1 MSARGDDID
10 EGRSLPYQF
19 EAERK
24 ARIARRRAAAD
35 RLRDE
40 IERRK
45 AAASEPAESLLD
57 AAERIHGGDK

>member
-10 EGRSLPYQF
+10 GGRSLPYQF
-19 EAERK
+19 ELERA
-24 ARIARRRAAAD
+24 ARMARRRAAAD

-45 AAASEPAESLLD
+45 AAAKEPSESLLD

>member
-10 EGRSLPYQF
+10 GGRSLPYQF
-19 EAERK
+19 EIERA
-24 ARIARRRAAAD
+24 ARMARRRAAAD

-45 AAASEPAESLLD
+45 AAASDGNESLLD
-57 AAERIHGGDK
+57 AAERVYGGDK